1 MNLQQDEFLKH
12 ALLNEQNLKIA
23 ILAGIAFGDLRR
35 MLIESF
41 AKKLKTKLIESGWDE
56 IDVEKLKSQDW
67 ARFRKKSWG
76 QKVDVCFGATNNF
89 SRHYL
94 GVIAQKDKFDDEFRA
109 RLSRQITNN
118 FGQGEFNNFT
128 PWQQQIVAEYANLN
142 SLDGLFNISDYHS
155 DGAVNDLVTRIN
167 GIGSSIEVVLAEV
180 N

>member
-41 AKKLKTKLIESGWDE
+41 AKKLKTTLGESGWDE
-56 IDVEKLKSQDW
+56 IDVEKLKSQHW
-67 ARFRKKSWG
+67 ARFRKTSWG
-76 QKVDVCFGATNNF
+76 KKVDVCFGASNNF

-94 GVIAQKDKFDDEFRA
+94 GVIAEKDKFDDEFRA
-109 RLSRQITNN
+109 SLSRQITNN
-118 FGQGEFNNFT
+118 LGKGECNNFT
-128 PWQQQIVAEYANLN
+128 PWQQQIFSEYANLN
-142 SLDGLFNISDYHS
+142 TLDGLFNISDYHS
-155 DGAVNDLVTRIN
+155 DGTVNDLVTRIN
-167 GIGSSIEVVLAEV
+167 EIGSYIEEVLAEI